1 MAAEPN
7 LYWNLRRYRSR
18 NYSKARDLTQ
28 FCLSNDFKPHS
39 QKGGGERF
47 RILISTCDDL
57 PMSAESQLR
66 QLQMQDD
73 ASLRADVRALGE
85 LLGQSLI
92 RQEGKALFDLVE
104 RVRAAVR
111 SGSAEAELKSVNV
124 EQAEQLVRA
133 FSTYFHLANV
143 AEQVHRSRVL
153 AKERE
158 ESGSWIAQAI
168 GKIEKARESGYEF
181 TVDDLKNWLDGFSVR
196 PVFTAH
202 PTEASRRSV
211 LNKLALISDLLET
224 ANSKRKESR
233 LSEAIDLL
241 WQTDELRVE
250 RPLVIDEAVNALY
263 YLDDLFR
270 FTIPEVLEEFANE
283 ISKLGVEIPPNA
295 KPLSFGTWIG
305 GDRDGNPNVT
315 PDVTRET
322 IVVQVGHAIRV
333 ITEAMSKLRQ
343 SLSVSTR
350 IIEVS
355 DELRESVEKDL
366 ANIPEFEPRYRRLNA
381 REPYR
386 LKTTAIVHKLEL
398 TRKRHAAGAPHV
410 PGRDYDN
417 TQELLDDLYVM
428 RDSLLRNRGELIAHG
443 ELERVIRVVNAFGL
457 IHATMDVREH
467 SQMHHAA
474 ISNFG
479 IDSNY
484 PNLSPEQRFDILI
497 SELSTSA
504 LRAPKGLDTQSAKTL
519 DTFKAIHELITQF
532 GPEVIETYII
542 SMTKSPADVIA
553 AVVLAKE
560 AGLIDI
566 QNNVAKIGFVPLLET
581 VAELRAADSILDK
594 LLSNPIYRKLISL
607 RDDVQE
613 VMLGYSDSNKDA
625 GIATSQ
631 WEIHQAQRRLRD
643 TAMKYG
649 VKLRLFHGRGGSVGR
664 GGGPTYDALIAL
676 PWGSLDGQ
684 IKMTEQGEVIS
695 DKYSI
700 PMLAR
705 ENVELT
711 LAAALEA
718 TVLNRGPRQPKEAL
732 TKWNDCME
740 TISENAFQ
748 RYRGLVTHPDLPSY
762 FYASTPVEQLGD
774 MFLGSRPSRR
784 QGANDGIEN
793 LRAIPWVFG
802 WTQSR
807 QIVPGWYGVGSGL
820 KAARESGKASVLKEM
835 LSDWHFFK
843 TFISN
848 VEMTMAK
855 TDMKMAEHYVK
866 TLVPVELHHFFHDI
880 KAEFELTSREIN
892 ELRGNDNLLGDQP
905 LLARTLQ
912 IRDQYLAPL
921 HMMQVNLL
929 ERVRQ
934 AGESSDPSLR
944 RALLLTIN
952 GVALGLRN
960 TG

>member
-1 MAAEPN
+1 
-7 LYWNLRRYRSR
+7 
-18 NYSKARDLTQ
+18 
-28 FCLSNDFKPHS
+28 
-39 QKGGGERF
+39 
-47 RILISTCDDL
+47 
-57 PMSAESQLR
+57 MSAESQLR

-73 ASLRADVRALGE
+73 ASLRSDVRALGE
-85 LLGQSLI
+85 LLGKSLI
-92 RQEGKALFDLVE
+92 RQEGPALLDLVE
-104 RVRAAVR
+104 KVRAAVR
-111 SGSAEAELKSVNV
+111 NGQGEAELKVVSVD
-124 EQAEQLVRA
+124 QAVQLVRA

-153 AKERE
+153 ENKRT
-158 ESGSWIAQAI
+158 ESGSWIAQAVN
-168 GKIEKARESGYEF
+168 KIEAAKKSGHEIKLE
-181 TVDDLKNWLDGFSVR
+181 DLKSWLADFSVR

-211 LNKLALISDLLET
+211 LNKLALISDLLE
-224 ANSKRKESR
+224 APASRARDAR

-270 FTIPEVLEEFANE
+270 LTVPDVLDDFAHEVAR
-283 ISKLGVEIPPNA
+283 LGVTIEPTA

-315 PDVTRET
+315 ADVTRET
-322 IVVQVGHAIRV
+322 IVIQVGHAIRV
-333 ITEAMSKLRQ
+333 ISEALSQLRQ

-350 IIEVS
+350 ITNVS
-355 DELRESVEKDL
+355 QELKNSVEQDL
-366 ANIPEFEPRYRRLNA
+366 ANIPEFEARYRRLNA

-386 LKTTAIVHKLEL
+386 LKTTAIVHRLEL

-410 PGRDYDN
+410 PGRDYAN
-417 TQELLDDLYVM
+417 TDELLADLNLM
-428 RDSLLRNRGELIAHG
+428 RDSLMANHGELIATG
-443 ELERVIRVVNAFGL
+443 ELERIIRTISAFGL

-474 ISNFG
+474 LANFG
-479 IDSNY
+479 ISADYASKE
-484 PNLSPEQRFDILI
+484 PGTRFDLLI
-497 SELSTSA
+497 SELENQTPRS
-504 LRAPKGLDTQSAKTL
+504 PENLDDQSAKTL
-519 DTFKAIHELITQF
+519 DTFKAINELISQF

-542 SMTKSPADVIA
+542 SMTKHPEDLLA

-560 AGLIDI
+560 AGLINI
-566 QNNVAKIGFVPLLET
+566 NNGVAKIGFAPLLET
-581 VAELRAADSILDK
+581 VAELRAADVILEK
-594 LLSNPIYRKLISL
+594 LLANPTYRKLVSL
-607 RDDVQE
+607 RGDEQE

-643 TAMKYG
+643 VAIKYG

-700 PMLAR
+700 PTLAR

-718 TVLNRGPRQPKEAL
+718 TVLNRGPRQSEEDLKQ
-732 TKWNDCME
+732 WNECME
-740 TISENAFQ
+740 LISENSFQ
-748 RYRGLVTHPDLPSY
+748 KYRNLVSHQDLPAY
-762 FYASTPVEQLGD
+762 FYSSTPVEQLGD

-807 QIVPGWYGVGSGL
+807 QIVPGWYGVGTGL
-820 KAARESGKASVLKEM
+820 KAARAAGQVKVLKQM
-835 LSDWHFFK
+835 LEEWHFFK

-855 TDMKMAEHYVK
+855 TDLKMAQHYVD
-866 TLVPVELHHFFHDI
+866 TLVPAELRHFFADI
-880 KAEFELTSREIN
+880 KAEFELTSQEIN
-892 ELRGNDNLLGDQP
+892 ALRGNEDLLGDQP

-929 ERVRQ
+929 ERVRT
-934 AGESSDPSLR
+934 AGDDADPLLR